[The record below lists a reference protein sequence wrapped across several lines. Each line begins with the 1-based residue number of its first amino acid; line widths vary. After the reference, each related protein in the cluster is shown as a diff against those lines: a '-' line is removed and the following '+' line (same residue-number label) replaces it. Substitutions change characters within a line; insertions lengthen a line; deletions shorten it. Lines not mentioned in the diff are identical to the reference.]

1 MDSSYSSSSRYA
13 ELVKAWLARLPQG
26 SEPSARLLVVDVD
39 ARPQKMGLL
48 EGGVVKAEYL
58 VSAARSGLGQKTGS
72 NKTPAGWHRLHAFIG
87 KGREIGT
94 CFVRQTPQAK
104 VWREWGAT
112 SPAMILTRILV
123 LQGLEAG
130 VNLGGAVDT
139 LTRGIYIHGT
149 NCQAALG
156 TPASHGCIRMNFRE
170 VADLYAL
177 LQKGDQV
184 LIAGGTPV

>member
-1 MDSSYSSSSRYA
+1 MDASSSTRYE

-26 SEPSARLLVVDVD
+26 ADPTARLLVIDVE

-48 EGGVVKAEYL
+48 EAGELKAEYL
-58 VSAARSGLGQKTGS
+58 VSTARGGLGQKTGS
-72 NKTPAGWHRLHAFIG
+72 NKTPAGWHHVHGFIG
-87 KGREIGT
+87 KGREVGT
-94 CFVRQTPQAK
+94 CFVRQKAQAK
-104 VWREWGAT
+104 VWREGGAT
-112 SPAMILTRILV
+112 SPALILTRILV

-170 VADLYAL
+170 VADLYSL
-177 LQKGDQV
+177 LQHGDQV
-184 LIAGGTPV
+184 LIAGGAVA